1 MPIKFIC
8 LVGGDENVRYSIR
21 DAFLRFSDIIKGK
34 PPHSLIW
41 GFHSGYRNEYELKV
55 KVGDEIF
62 LYATRPTK
70 AWLLYGVII
79 DKFED
84 PTPYWPKDSPRKDKW
99 PLRILIRVLKVPKS
113 ILDNPDDMSK
123 WDSTEFIPYSEIRIN
138 VRKSLVFLKQV
149 EANRLKELMDD
160 KGWVEVSKPNDLS
173 SITSKEYFNLP
184 ELAVLHLIS
193 GKNLIL
199 VGPPGTG
206 KTRLSKEL
214 CKNMG
219 VSFDLITA
227 DAEMTSFDLIG
238 GDVPSEH
245 GKLKYRTGYLTDTI
259 VKCWNRILNNK
270 PPHWLIVDEINRANV
285 DLAFGKAFTLMDIEH
300 RRDMGLIQLDKL
312 LDKDGYSS
320 KEFLEQASIDHEGS
334 KELRIPY
341 SFRIIATMNSYDRAI
356 LIKLGY
362 ALLRRFAIIHVN
374 SPFTPEK
381 PRAEGKIDEEFLSKY
396 SDEDIRNRCLE
407 EALSLLLQYNDE
419 NVNDYG
425 ILEKQVYYD
434 IKKLGEEGFTDIK
447 KYLDFIVSIS
457 KYFTVEKIVQ
467 YGYAHIV
474 DAFKFML
481 AGFLKY
487 KVRSENM
494 LMSLVDE
501 AISAYILPQLDVI
514 GSKIRSEEI
523 LGTGGELRKKINYI
537 SRVFN
542 ESGLTKS
549 YVLIELLLSEGRI
562 L

>member
-8 LVGGDENVRYSIR
+8 FVGNDNNVTHSIK
-21 DAFLRFSDIIKGK
+21 DAFLRFSDIIKEK
-34 PPHSLIW
+34 PPGSLIW
-41 GFHSGYRNEYELKV
+41 GFHSGYRNEYESKV
-55 KVGDEIF
+55 ENGDEVF
-62 LYATRPTK
+62 LYAIHPIK

-79 DKFED
+79 DRFVD

-99 PLRILIRVLKVPKS
+99 PLRVLIKILKVPKS
-113 ILDNPDDMSK
+113 ILDNQDDTSK
-123 WDSTEFIPYSEIRIN
+123 WNTEEFIPHDKVRIN
-138 VRKSLVFLKQV
+138 VRRSLVFLKQD
-149 EANRLKELMDD
+149 EANRLKELMEE
-160 KGWVEVSKPNDLS
+160 KGWVTLSKPDEPTVSKGLS
-173 SITSKEYFNLP
+173 SIDV
-184 ELAVLHLIS
+184 ARLHLIS

-214 CKNMG
+214 CGNLG

-245 GKLKYRTGYLTDTI
+245 GKLRYRPGYLTEAI
-259 VKCWNRILNNK
+259 VKCWKKLLDNK
-270 PPHWLIVDEINRANV
+270 SPHWLIIDEINRANV

-300 RRDMGLIQLDKL
+300 RRDMGLIPLDKL
-312 LDKDGYSS
+312 FDENNYDAEG
-320 KEFLEQASIDHEGS
+320 FLKQTSVDREDS

-362 ALLRRFAIIHVN
+362 ALLRRFAIVRVN
-374 SPFTPEK
+374 GPFISEK
-381 PRAEGKIDEEFLSKY
+381 ARVEGEINEGILSKY
-396 SDEDIRNRCLE
+396 SDKDVRDRCLE
-407 EALSLLLQYNDE
+407 EALSSLLKYNDE
-419 NVNDYG
+419 SVNDYG
-425 ILEKQVYYD
+425 TLEKQVYYN
-434 IKKLGEEGFTDIK
+434 IKNLRKTSFTDII
-447 KYLDFIVSIS
+447 KYLDFIVSLS

-481 AGFLKY
+481 AGVLNGIRDK
-487 KVRSENM
+487 NM

-501 AISAYILPQLDVI
+501 AVSSYILPQLDVI

-523 LGTGGELRKKINYI
+523 LGTGSELRKKINYV
-537 SRVFN
+537 SQMLK

-549 YVLIELLLSEGRI
+549 HILIELLLSEGRI